1 MEDME
6 KAYEV
11 FEETVLTCF
20 DNGYASGLTP
30 EFMLADIKK
39 EVAESELGNM
49 DYTIDQIML
58 KWKED
63 RGMK

>member
-1 MEDME
+1 MKTIKD
-6 KAYEV
+6 AYEV
-11 FEETVLTCF
+11 FEETVLSCF
-20 DNGYASGLTP
+20 DNGYAGGLTP
-30 EFMLADIKK
+30 EFMLEDIKK

-63 RGMK
+63 RGL